1 MILGAVY
8 MREEDPYR
16 KRNNFTLSLH
26 AEISVRMVPKY
37 RRFEKELKMAGDKN
51 KHAAAVWALPLSLR
65 ALIITFLQNYD
76 NNTLVVTLNEMACF
90 VPSTRILLV
99 THKRVVPV
107 VSSVWVLSA
116 LIALLTLKWIQ
127 VFGFIFATINVA
139 CYITTGLFYC
149 KIYAVI
155 RHHVN
160 QINNQQ
166 QSTIST
172 E

>member
-1 MILGAVY
+1 MDTQLDDYVTSQQPDGTNFLTSGALRLV
-8 MREEDPYR
+8 
-16 KRNNFTLSLH
+16 
-26 AEISVRMVPKY
+26 V
-37 RRFEKELKMAGDKN
+37 
-51 KHAAAVWALPLSLR
+51 KHAVWALPLSLR